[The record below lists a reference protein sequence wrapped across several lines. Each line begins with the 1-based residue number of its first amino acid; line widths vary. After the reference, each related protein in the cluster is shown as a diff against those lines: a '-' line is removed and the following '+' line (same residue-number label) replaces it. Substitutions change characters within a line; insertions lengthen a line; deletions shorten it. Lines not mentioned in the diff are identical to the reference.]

1 MTSIVSNIQ
10 CCWKKRP
17 VTPSELWN
25 NKGDKRN
32 TNTKTPVE
40 CEKCI
45 SHPNLMIQNT
55 FSEKKKKF
63 PYFSSYSCTCRYY
76 RCMCIYGPGVCV
88 YTDTTLQKQWGCK
101 INKNKKLTAA
111 LYIKIMLFDV
121 HVLILFTFIGVLC

>member
-1 MTSIVSNIQ
+1 M
-10 CCWKKRP
+10 
-17 VTPSELWN
+17 TPSELWN

-45 SHPNLMIQNT
+45 SHPNLMIQNA
-55 FSEKKKKF
+55 FSEKKKNF
-63 PYFSSYSCTCRYY
+63 HISAVTAVHVG
-76 RCMCIYGPGVCV
+76 ITGVCV
-88 YTDTTLQKQWGCK
+88 YTDQAYVCIRTLRSRSNGDIKLT
-101 INKNKKLTAA
+101 KNKKLTAA